1 MTRALMGLIKD
12 RHGTYCAQQKVPVR
26 LQAAVAQ
33 VLGNGKLRQAYLKKS
48 LGTKDLKAANVRAKP
63 VLAGFDRVI
72 GDATA
77 IASQETAPPAMR
89 SSLNAAEIARM
100 SEALYGKLLADDE
113 AFRFGGRAFVA
124 DGVEWIRRNEDADFK
139 LPYPLESVREH
150 GWKPEQLEYMIHE
163 LATMQEA
170 LALGDITAVV
180 DDVSLLLADFQIN
193 LDRKSASYRELG
205 MQALRAYVRA
215 LQALEKRN
223 AGEPIETPKFTVGAL
238 SPTGASGGSLLDAF
252 AAHFGD
258 GERRFHSMVSTRF
271 V

>member
-1 MTRALMGLIKD
+1 MGVTKD
-12 RHGTYCAQQKVPVR
+12 RHGTYYAQQKVPPR

-33 VLGNGKLRQAYLKKS
+33 VLGNGKARQVFLKKS
-48 LGTKDLKAANVRAKP
+48 LGTKDLKAANVRAKS
-63 VLAGFDRVI
+63 VLAGFDRI
-72 GDATA
+72 IRDATA
-77 IASQETAPPAMR
+77 AIAPSQAPAPPAMR
-89 SSLNAAEIARM
+89 SSLNAAEISRM

-124 DGVEWIRRNEDADFK
+124 ERVDWMHRNEDPNFQ
-139 LPYPLESVREH
+139 LQCPIESVREY
-150 GWKPEQLEYMIHE
+150 GWHPEQLAQQKEHMVHE

-215 LQALEKRN
+215 LQAIDKRN
-223 AGEPIETPKFTVGAL
+223 AGEPIAPS
-238 SPTGASGGSLLDAF
+238 SPQAP
-252 AAHFGD
+252 
-258 GERRFHSMVSTRF
+258 
-271 V
+271 